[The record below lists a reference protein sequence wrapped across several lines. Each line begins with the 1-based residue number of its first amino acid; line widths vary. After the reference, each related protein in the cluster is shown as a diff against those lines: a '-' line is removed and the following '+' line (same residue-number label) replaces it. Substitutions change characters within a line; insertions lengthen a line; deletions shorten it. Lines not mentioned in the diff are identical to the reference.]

1 MEDIQERP
9 IVSIEDAQR
18 TPIGELP
25 ISNYIKPHFKRV
37 GINTLGDLLATNY
50 QRLKK
55 IRQLGPKG
63 LAEIKDYVHKL
74 GYKLDDEEYELSERE
89 IRAINM
95 AKGIPMIEA
104 LGLNPKTCKTLN
116 HNGIYTVLDL
126 LRERES
132 AFSLPGMGDFKQ
144 EQLKKAMEGI
154 GIDFN
159 APQVSD
165 PTEIEIL
172 EIINKRLGVEN
183 EQMKTAIANELE
195 SLPEYSQLLVEQAG
209 LKAMFA
215 VLREMQAVTMKE
227 MSKYAAEYNAEGL
240 EESGKFR
247 KR

>member
-9 IVSIEDAQR
+9 DSIEAAQR

-25 ISNYIKPHFKRV
+25 ISNKVKVPLKNV
-37 GINTLGDLLATNY
+37 GITTLEKLLATNY
-50 QRLKK
+50 RDLENV
-55 IRQLGPKG
+55 RHLGQKG

-74 GYKLDDEEYELSERE
+74 GYKLDDEEYGLSERE

-104 LGLNPKTCKTLN
+104 LGLDPKTWGTLYR
-116 HNGIYTVLDL
+116 NGIYTVLDL

-132 AFSLPGMGDFKQ
+132 AFSLPGMGSVKRD
-144 EQLKKAMEGI
+144 QLEEAMEGI

-183 EQMKTAIANELE
+183 EQMKTAIAEELE

-227 MSKYAAEYNAEGL
+227 MSEYAAEYNAEGL
-240 EESGKFR
+240 EESGKFG

>member
-1 MEDIQERP
+1 MEDIQEGP

-18 TPIGELP
+18 IPIGELQ
-25 ISNYIKPHFKRV
+25 ISSYIRPLFKRV

-50 QRLKK
+50 QSLKK
-55 IRQLGPKG
+55 VRQLGSKG
-63 LAEIKDYVHKL
+63 RAEIKDYVHKL

-104 LGLNPKTCKTLN
+104 LGLDPKTCKTLN

-126 LRERES
+126 LRERER

-172 EIINKRLGVEN
+172 EIIKESQEKAN
-183 EQMKTAIANELE
+183 EQMKTAIAKELE
-195 SLPEYSQLLVEQAG
+195 SLPEYSQLLVYQAG
-209 LKAMFA
+209 LKAMSA
-215 VLREMQAVTMKE
+215 ILREMQVVTMKE
-227 MSKYAAEYNAEGL
+227 MSEYATEYNAEVL
-240 EESGKFR
+240 EESGKFG